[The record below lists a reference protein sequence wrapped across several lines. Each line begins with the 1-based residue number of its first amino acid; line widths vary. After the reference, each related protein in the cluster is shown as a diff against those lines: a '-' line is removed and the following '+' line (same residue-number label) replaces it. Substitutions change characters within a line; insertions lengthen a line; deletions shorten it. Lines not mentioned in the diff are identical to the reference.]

1 MPKDLEPGIGDLLKF
16 VAGEIKAAA
25 EGQMSPSLPLSQRR
39 QQSLLRMLKSGDEPV
54 QWIAIKELG
63 QIGGPEAAGELMPFM
78 TSPNEDL
85 RAAARDSLAQIEKRA
100 GMAQQQAPTPPP
112 PLPGTPVVRPRAK
125 PGTGAP
131 RVRLE
136 MPAPVETEVELRG
149 RTGGTTPSEEPPS
162 SPSPVA
168 PVSPQAKPG
177 TGAPRVRL
185 EMPAA
190 VETEQEVR
198 ARRSDS
204 TQSQERRAQEVRPP
218 GAAPVAAPPSAQEEQ
233 RTAGDRLLPML
244 INREQ
249 SMLPP
254 MAEASQTSAGIPPMA
269 EMETSAPAIPDMA
282 EMPPI

>member
-100 GMAQQQAPTPPP
+100 GMAQQQVTPPP
-112 PLPGTPVVRPRAK
+112 PPPPPTTTTPLPPTPVVRPRAR

-131 RVRLE
+131 RVRL
-136 MPAPVETEVELRG
+136 
-149 RTGGTTPSEEPPS
+149 
-162 SPSPVA
+162 
-168 PVSPQAKPG
+168 
-177 TGAPRVRL
+177 
-185 EMPAA
+185 
-190 VETEQEVR
+190 
-198 ARRSDS
+198 
-204 TQSQERRAQEVRPP
+204 
-218 GAAPVAAPPSAQEEQ
+218 
-233 RTAGDRLLPML
+233 
-244 INREQ
+244 
-249 SMLPP
+249 
-254 MAEASQTSAGIPPMA
+254 
-269 EMETSAPAIPDMA
+269 
-282 EMPPI
+282 